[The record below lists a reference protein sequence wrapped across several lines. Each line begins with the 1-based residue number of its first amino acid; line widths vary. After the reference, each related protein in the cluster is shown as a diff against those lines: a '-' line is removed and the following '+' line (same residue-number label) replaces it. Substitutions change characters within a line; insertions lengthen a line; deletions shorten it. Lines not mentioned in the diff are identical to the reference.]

1 MAAVVGSSY
10 DLAVTNAMIEVRKHI
25 LQSTAASIIIIIII
39 IIIMR
44 QVDTAFQE
52 MLCKACAVDDE
63 EQLPQPLQ
71 DLDVVKFAEMSPEI
85 ISSTLTAVLTQ
96 NIPEGAQ
103 AQVKEIVLAT
113 LSAVAG
119 AKQTAE
125 GAGAVWP
132 ATIGGS
138 GEEDGGTNKTT
149 FSLDSEAAER
159 SAEAKKYMTGKY
171 DFKVMRRLTAIE
183 NKLLDKLC
191 GFYGVEDEDALPEEI
206 QQISLSEM
214 FDAGEAVPAIRA
226 KVESQLMRK
235 PWGGMDA
242 TAMAVTVDELAAA
255 LEPVMESINA
265 SIAEA
270 RRASDME

>member
-1 MAAVVGSSY
+1 MMR
-10 DLAVTNAMIEVRKHI
+10 LFT
-25 LQSTAASIIIIIII
+25 T
-39 IIIMR
+39 R

-125 GAGAVWP
+125 GAGAV
-132 ATIGGS
+132 
-138 GEEDGGTNKTT
+138 
-149 FSLDSEAAER
+149 
-159 SAEAKKYMTGKY
+159 
-171 DFKVMRRLTAIE
+171 
-183 NKLLDKLC
+183 
-191 GFYGVEDEDALPEEI
+191 
-206 QQISLSEM
+206 
-214 FDAGEAVPAIRA
+214 
-226 KVESQLMRK
+226 
-235 PWGGMDA
+235 
-242 TAMAVTVDELAAA
+242 
-255 LEPVMESINA
+255 
-265 SIAEA
+265 
-270 RRASDME
+270 